1 MRRTDREITDH
12 EEILAILTR
21 GKVCHLALIDGNEP
35 YVVALSYGVDPDGE
49 MPVFYFHCARE
60 GKKIDCIRANP
71 SGCLVID
78 IGHELVTG
86 ERGCD
91 WGMKYSSVVA
101 RGRVEFVDDPDEK
114 KKGLD
119 LLMRHYSGRS
129 GFSYDSKVF
138 EMTTVLK
145 MTAREITGKRKA

>member
-21 GKVCHLALIDGNEP
+21 GKVCHLALIDGTEP

-71 SGCLVID
+71 AGCLVID

-101 RGRVEFVDDPDEK
+101 RGRLEFVDTPDEK

-119 LLMRHYSGRS
+119 LLMKQYSGRS